1 MKRKLIYPFIL
12 LLEKITGDLSE
23 FTPLEQFKTRL
34 SIGIMIGEN
43 VIIASIGIILWA
55 AFEEIFAIYMI
66 LIFVAVIIITTILYF
81 HYRTK
86 NIVVTGN
93 AFILTMAC
101 IIFTGT
107 TLSRGIN
114 SPALSIMILIP
125 VFSILITT
133 RKASIFWT
141 ILTILVFCLQF
152 LFAQADIKIPV
163 FVYGENIDFINF
175 LLWIFSTLVIVFSL
189 LIFDQTN
196 IKLSNQLYKEKEK
209 FELLSLQDSLTGLH
223 NRLYF
228 ELIIEKLIELHE
240 ITQKGFTIFLLDLNN
255 LKTIN
260 DNYGHLAGDALL
272 KCVAEALKRTFRD
285 SDHLIRMGG
294 DEFYIILE
302 NALSKNDAMALA
314 EKLLENSKH
323 PFQYDGNELRCSAS
337 IGISFFPQHG
347 NTSDAIMAS
356 VDQAMYTA
364 KTGKDSI
371 SILDYPNI
379 SMQGCEANQQ
389 NLR

>member
-1 MKRKLIYPFIL
+1 
-12 LLEKITGDLSE
+12 
-23 FTPLEQFKTRL
+23 
-34 SIGIMIGEN
+34 
-43 VIIASIGIILWA
+43 
-55 AFEEIFAIYMI
+55 
-66 LIFVAVIIITTILYF
+66 
-81 HYRTK
+81 
-86 NIVVTGN
+86 
-93 AFILTMAC
+93 
-101 IIFTGT
+101 
-107 TLSRGIN
+107 
-114 SPALSIMILIP
+114 MILIP

-175 LLWIFSTLVIVFSL
+175 LLWIFSTLIIVFSL

-196 IKLSNQLYKEKEK
+196 IKLSNQLYKEKEE

-228 ELIIEKLIELHE
+228 DLIIEKLIELHE

-260 DNYGHLAGDALL
+260 DNNGHLAGDALL

-371 SILDYPNI
+371 SILD
-379 SMQGCEANQQ
+379 
-389 NLR
+389 